1 MTIDPVPPP
10 VDDPLWFRDAI
21 IYELHVR
28 AFSDS
33 NGDGIGDF
41 PGLVTRLD
49 YLRDLG
55 VTALW
60 LLPFYPSPLRDDGYD
75 IADYTTVNPIYGT
88 LDDFRRFLDAA
99 HERGLRVITELVIN
113 HTSNEH
119 PWFQRARRA
128 PAGSVERDFYV
139 WSDTPERYRGTRI
152 IFQDFETSNWTWD
165 PMAGAYYWHR
175 FYHHQPDLNF
185 DSPAVKQALF
195 EVLDLW
201 MDMGVDGLRLDAVPY
216 LYEREGT
223 NCENLPETHE
233 FLRELRRHIDR
244 KYQGRM
250 LLAEANQWPEDA
262 ASYFGNGDECHMNFH
277 FPLMPRLFMGLQ
289 QEQAFPILDIL
300 EQTPAIP
307 ESCQWAVFLRNH
319 DELTLEMVTDQ
330 DRDYMWRVY
339 AEDPQARINVG
350 IRRRLAPLLKQ
361 RRKIELMS
369 ALLMSMPGTPVL
381 YYGDEIGM
389 GDNFYLGDRNGVRT
403 PMQWTGDRNGGFSRA
418 NPQKLY
424 LPVIIDPEYHYE
436 SVNVEAQ
443 EQNPQSL
450 LWWTK
455 RLIALRKNYHVFG
468 RGKFEFLRPENPK
481 VLAFVRS
488 DMDEHVLVV
497 ANLSRF
503 CQAVHLDLS
512 LWRGVTPIE
521 LFGRTAFPPIGAAPY
536 LLTLGPHS
544 FFWLSLSPRSDA
556 TERRHEVTAL
566 SVTGPWQSV
575 LAADRARRALER
587 ALPGLLGEVRRVKG
601 KEDVVSAARIV
612 DDIAMEGAAGPFHL
626 LLIEVEYVQRQTETY
641 LLPLAFAS
649 GDRARDLEADHRSA
663 VVARLLVKSAAGS
676 APTEEA
682 GVLYDASIDPEA
694 GAELLALI
702 RTGRSVAGRVGQL
715 VGHASSRLPDLVRD
729 ALDGDLRANLLGAEQ
744 SNTSIG
750 FGGRVV
756 LKLLRHIEEGPNP
769 DLEISRHLTERCAF
783 SQTPALGGWIEYR
796 SGTGGRK
803 SSTVGL
809 LHQFVPNQGDAWR
822 LTLDSIQRSFEWA
835 LSHREA
841 LAEVSP
847 PERFVLALCEEPRPA
862 PVDEFLAG
870 YIPHAHLLGERTAD
884 LHLALSQECGDA
896 DFRPD
901 EFSTLHQRS
910 LYQAVR
916 TGLSQNLDLLKRRLG
931 ALPEAA
937 RPLAERVIGRRAE
950 LDERLKR
957 IHAQKLET
965 VRVRVHGD
973 YHLGQ
978 VLFTGNDFVIIDF
991 EGEPNRSIGD
1001 RRYKRSPLRDV
1012 AGMVR
1017 SFHYA
1022 SAVALQSGH
1031 GRQEDIAILEPWSH
1045 VWHRWVSAAFLTA
1058 YLARSAG
1065 APYMPT
1071 RARDLEILL
1080 DFYLIEKCAYEL
1092 GYELSS
1098 RPDWTVIPLAGLG
1111 DLLRADP
1118 SAQGRSS

>member
-1 MTIDPVPPP
+1 MTTDHGSLP

-28 AFSDS
+28 AFADS

-75 IADYTTVNPIYGT
+75 IADYRTVNPIYGN

-128 PAGSVERDFYV
+128 APGSVERDFYV
-139 WSDTPERYRGTRI
+139 WSDTAERYRGTRI

-165 PMAGAYYWHR
+165 PVANAYYWHR

-185 DSPAVKQALF
+185 DSPAVKQAVF
-195 EVLDLW
+195 DALDFW

-223 NCENLPETHE
+223 NNENLPETHE

-244 KYQGRM
+244 KYTGRM

-262 ASYFGNGDECHMNFH
+262 AAYFGQGDECHMNFH

-307 ESCQWAVFLRNH
+307 DNCQWAVFLRNH

-361 RRKIELMS
+361 RRKLELMS

-403 PMQWTGDRNGGFSRA
+403 PMQWSGDRNSGFSRA
-418 NPQKLY
+418 NPQKLF

-450 LWWTK
+450 LWFHK
-455 RLIALRKNYHVFG
+455 RLIALRKNHQVFG
-468 RGKFEFLRPENPK
+468 RGVVEFLRPENPK

-488 DMDEHVLVV
+488 YQDEHVLVV

-512 LWRGVTPIE
+512 LWRGITPIE
-521 LFGRTAFPPIGAAPY
+521 MFGHSPFPPIGAGPY
-536 LLTLGPHS
+536 LLTLGPHA
-544 FFWLSLSPRSDA
+544 FYWLSLSPRVESV
-556 TERRHEVTAL
+556 ERRTEVASMTVNGSWEAAL
-566 SVTGPWQSV
+566 AG
-575 LAADRARRALER
+575 DRARRALEK
-587 ALPGLLGEVRRVKG
+587 ALPGFLGETRWYKG
-601 KEDVVSAARIV
+601 KADVVRNVRIA
-612 DDIAMEGAAGPFHL
+612 DDIAMGGAEAEFHL
-626 LLIEVEYVQRQTETY
+626 LLLELQYVARQPETY
-641 LLPLAFAS
+641 LLPVAFAS
-649 GDRARDLEADHRSA
+649 GERAHDLEADHRSA
-663 VVARLLVKSAAGS
+663 VIARVTIRPGAEG
-676 APTEEA
+676 TGETT
-682 GVLYDASIDPEA
+682 GVLYDASLDPAA
-694 GAELLALI
+694 GDALLTLI
-702 RTGRSVAGRVGQL
+702 RDGRSVAGRSGQIVGR
-715 VGHASSRLPDLVRD
+715 ASPLLPDLLGSEQS
-729 ALDGDLRANLLGAEQ
+729 ADLRAQMLGVEQ
-744 SNTSIG
+744 SNTSIA

-769 DLEISRHLTERCAF
+769 DLEISRHLTERCHF
-783 SQTPALGGWIEYR
+783 TQTPALAGWIEYR
-796 SGTGGRK
+796 FGTGAGK
-803 SSTVGL
+803 SATLGL
-809 LHQFVPNQGDAWR
+809 MHQFVPNQGDAWR
-822 LTLDSIQRSFEWA
+822 MTLDSIKRSFEWA
-835 LSHREA
+835 LSHRDV
-841 LAEVSP
+841 LAEVRP

-884 LHLALSQECGDA
+884 LHLALSAPSEDA
-896 DFRPD
+896 AFRPD

-916 TGLSQNLDLLKRRLG
+916 TGLSQSLDLLKRRL
-931 ALPEAA
+931 PMMNETV
-937 RPLAERVIGRRAE
+937 RPLAERVVDRRTE
-950 LDERLKR
+950 LDERLRR

-978 VLFTGNDFVIIDF
+978 VLYTGNDFVIIDF

-1012 AGMVR
+1012 AGMLR

-1022 SAVALQSGH
+1022 AAVALQSGH
-1031 GRQEDIAILEPWSH
+1031 ERAEDVATLEPWAN
-1045 VWHRWVSAAFLTA
+1045 VWYRWVSAAFLTA
-1058 YLARSAG
+1058 YLARSSG
-1065 APYMPT
+1065 APYMPSRT
-1071 RARDLEILL
+1071 SDLEILL
-1080 DFYLIEKCAYEL
+1080 DFYLMEKCAYEL

-1098 RPDWTVIPLAGLG
+1098 RPDWVAIPLAGLNE
-1111 DLLRADP
+1111 LLRADP
-1118 SAQGRSS
+1118 HPQGK

>member
-1 MTIDPVPPP
+1 MTTDPGSLP
-10 VDDPLWFRDAI
+10 VDDPLWFKDAI

-28 AFSDS
+28 AFADS

-41 PGLVTRLD
+41 PGLITRLD

-75 IADYTTVNPIYGT
+75 ISDYRTVNPIYGN
-88 LDDFRRFLDAA
+88 LDDFRRFLDAS
-99 HERGLRVITELVIN
+99 HERGLKVITELVIN

-139 WSDTPERYRGTRI
+139 WSDTPDRYRGTRI

-165 PMAGAYYWHR
+165 SVANAYYWHR

-185 DSPAVKQALF
+185 ESPAVKQAIF
-195 EVLDLW
+195 EALDFW

-216 LYEREGT
+216 LYERENT
-223 NCENLPETHE
+223 NCENLPETHD
-233 FLRELRRHIDR
+233 FLRQLRRHIDR

-262 ASYFGNGDECHMNFH
+262 AAYFGRGDECHMNFH

-300 EQTPAIP
+300 EQTPALP
-307 ESCQWAVFLRNH
+307 ENCQWAVFLRNH

-350 IRRRLAPLLKQ
+350 IRRRLAPLLQQ

-369 ALLMSMPGTPVL
+369 ALLMSMPGTPVI

-403 PMQWTGDRNGGFSRA
+403 PMQWTGDRNAGFSRA
-418 NPQKLY
+418 NPQKLF

-455 RLIALRKNYHVFG
+455 RLIALRRNHQVFG

-488 DMDEHVLVV
+488 FQDEHVLVV

-503 CQAVHLDLS
+503 SQAVHLDLS
-512 LWRGVTPIE
+512 LWRGICPIE
-521 LFGRTAFPPIGAAPY
+521 LFGRTEFPAIGAQPY

-544 FFWLSLSPRSDA
+544 FYWLSLAPRA
-556 TERRHEVTAL
+556 EAIERRHELAFIRVSGSWRVAL
-566 SVTGPWQSV
+566 TG
-575 LAADRARRALER
+575 DRGRRALER
-587 ALPGLLGEVRRVKG
+587 ALPGFLGEVRWFRG
-601 KEDVVSAARIV
+601 KSDVVRSAKV
-612 DDIAMEGAAGPFHL
+612 LDDIAIESAGEPFHL
-626 LLIEVEYVQRQTETY
+626 LVVEVQYVERQTETY
-641 LLPLAFAS
+641 LLPVAFAS
-649 GDRARDLEADHRSA
+649 GERARDLEADHRAA
-663 VVARLLVKSAAGS
+663 VLMRLQVVVTADSS
-676 APTEEA
+676 EA
-682 GVLYDASIDPEA
+682 ETGVLYDASLDPSAAEA
-694 GAELLALI
+694 LLGLI
-702 RTGRSVAGRVGQL
+702 REGRTVSGRVGQL
-715 VGHASSRLPDLVRD
+715 MGHPTSLLAELLGEPHT
-729 ALDGDLRANLLGAEQ
+729 DLRPTPFHAEQ

-756 LKLLRHIEEGPNP
+756 LKLLRQVEEGPNP
-769 DLEISRHLTERCAF
+769 DLEISRHLTEKCQF
-783 SQTPALGGWIEYR
+783 KNSPALGGWIEYR
-796 SGTGGRK
+796 PQAGGRK
-803 SSTVGL
+803 VATAAL

-822 LTLDSIQRSFEWA
+822 LTLDFIQRSFEWA
-835 LSHREA
+835 LTHREM
-841 LAEVSP
+841 LAEVRP
-847 PERFVLALCEEPRPA
+847 PERFILGLCEAPRPA

-870 YIPHAHLLGERTAD
+870 YIPHAHMLGERTAD
-884 LHLALSQECGDA
+884 LHLTLSLPSDDPG
-896 DFRPD
+896 FSPD
-901 EFSTLHQRS
+901 DFSTLHQRS

-916 TGLSQNLDLLKRRLG
+916 TGLNQTLDLLKRRLG
-931 ALPEAA
+931 LLPEPM
-937 RPLAERVIGRRAE
+937 RPLAERVIDRRTE
-950 LDERLKR
+950 LDERLRR

-1012 AGMVR
+1012 AGMLR
-1017 SFHYA
+1017 SFTYA
-1022 SAVALQSGH
+1022 AAVALRSGPSRH
-1031 GRQEDIAILEPWSH
+1031 EDMATLEPWAAA
-1045 VWHRWVSAAFLTA
+1045 WHRWVSAAFLTA

-1065 APYMPT
+1065 APYMPSSP
-1071 RARDLEILL
+1071 RDLEILL
-1080 DFYLIEKCAYEL
+1080 DFYLLEKCSYEL
-1092 GYELSS
+1092 TYELSS
-1098 RPDWTVIPLAGLG
+1098 RPDWLDIPLTGLYE
-1111 DLLRADP
+1111 LLRSDP
-1118 SAQGRSS
+1118 SPQGK

>member
-1 MTIDPVPPP
+1 MTTDPGSLP

-28 AFSDS
+28 AFADS

-41 PGLVTRLD
+41 AGLITRLD

-75 IADYTTVNPIYGT
+75 IADYDTVNPIYGT

-128 PAGSVERDFYV
+128 PHGSVERDFYV
-139 WSDTPERYRGTRI
+139 WSDTPDRYRGTRI

-165 PMAGAYYWHR
+165 PVANAYYWHR

-185 DSPAVKQALF
+185 DNPAVKQSVFAALDF
-195 EVLDLW
+195 W

-216 LYEREGT
+216 LFEREGT
-223 NCENLPETHE
+223 NNENLPETHE
-233 FLRELRRHIDR
+233 FLRQLRRHIDR
-244 KYQGRM
+244 KYKNRM
-250 LLAEANQWPEDA
+250 VLAEANQWPEDA
-262 ASYFGNGDECHMNFH
+262 AAYFGRGDECHMNFH

-307 ESCQWAVFLRNH
+307 DTCQWAVFLRNH

-350 IRRRLAPLLKQ
+350 IRRRLAPLLKE

-403 PMQWTGDRNGGFSRA
+403 PMQWTGDRNAGFSRG
-418 NPQKLY
+418 NPQKLF

-455 RLIALRKNYHVFG
+455 RLIALRKNHDVFG
-468 RGKFEFLRPENPK
+468 RGTVEFLRPENPK

-488 DMDEHVLVV
+488 YQDEHVLVV

-503 CQAVHLDLS
+503 SQAVHLDLS

-521 LFGRTAFPPIGAAPY
+521 LFGHTEFPPIGASPY
-536 LLTLGPHS
+536 LLTLAPHA
-544 FFWLSLSPRSDA
+544 FFWLSLSPKREA
-556 TERRHEVTAL
+556 AEQQRRHRMPAMTAL
-566 SVTGPWQSV
+566 GSWRTA
-575 LAADRARRALER
+575 LTTDRGRRALEK
-587 ALPGLLGEVRRVKG
+587 ALPGFLGEVRWFRG
-601 KEDVVSAARIV
+601 KADVVRAVRIV
-612 DDIAMEGAAGPFHL
+612 DDIAFDTAEPFHML
-626 LLIEVEYVQRQTETY
+626 LVEVEYVERQTETY
-641 LLPLAFAS
+641 LLPLAYAS
-649 GDRARDLEADHRSA
+649 GERARDLEADHHAA
-663 VVARLLVKSAAGS
+663 VVVRLLVKPSA
-676 APTEEA
+676 EA
-682 GVLYDASIDPEA
+682 EGESGVLYDASLDPSAGEA
-694 GAELLALI
+694 LLALI
-702 RTGRSVAGRVGQL
+702 RAGRTIGGRSGQL
-715 VGHASSRLPDLVRD
+715 VGRPAALLPELVGD
-729 ALDGDLRANLLGAEQ
+729 TQPGDLRANLLGADQ
-744 SNTSIG
+744 SNTSIA
-750 FGGRVV
+750 FGGRVL
-756 LKLLRHIEEGPNP
+756 LKLLRHVEEGANP
-769 DLEISRHLTERCAF
+769 DLEISRYLSEERQFRHSPGLA
-783 SQTPALGGWIEYR
+783 GWIEYR
-796 SGTGGRK
+796 SGATGRK
-803 SSTVGL
+803 AATVGL

-822 LTLDSIQRSFEWA
+822 MTLDSIHRSFEWA
-835 LSHREA
+835 LSHRDL
-841 LAEVSP
+841 LAEARP
-847 PERFVLALCEEPRPA
+847 PERFVLGLCEEPRPA

-870 YIPHAHLLGERTAD
+870 YIPLAHLLGERTAD
-884 LHLALSQECGDA
+884 LHIALSHPSDVP
-896 DFRPD
+896 DFGTD

-916 TGLSQNLDLLKRRLG
+916 TGLSQNLESLRRRMS
-931 ALPEAA
+931 ALPEAC
-937 RPLAERVIGRRAE
+937 RPLAERVIDRRNE
-950 LDERLKR
+950 LDERLR
-957 IHAQKLET
+957 RMYAQRLET

-1012 AGMVR
+1012 AGMLR

-1022 SAVALQSGH
+1022 AAVALQSGL
-1031 GRQEDIAILEPWSH
+1031 GRQEDMITLEPWTH
-1045 VWHRWVSAAFLTA
+1045 VWHRWVGAAFLTA

-1065 APYMPT
+1065 TPYLPT
-1071 RARDLEILL
+1071 RTRDLEILL

-1092 GYELSS
+1092 GYEMSS
-1098 RPDWTVIPLAGLG
+1098 RPDWVAIPLAGLN

-1118 SAQGRSS
+1118 IPQGK

>member
-1 MTIDPVPPP
+1 MTTDTGSPSF
-10 VDDPLWFRDAI
+10 DDPLWFRDAV

-28 AFSDS
+28 AFADS

-41 PGLVTRLD
+41 PGLITRLD

-75 IADYTTVNPIYGT
+75 ISDYRTVNPIYGT

-128 PAGSVERDFYV
+128 APGTVERDFYV

-165 PMAGAYYWHR
+165 PVADAYFWHR

-185 DSPAVKQALF
+185 DSPAVKQAIF
-195 EVLDLW
+195 EALDFW
-201 MDMGVDGLRLDAVPY
+201 MEMGVDGLRLDAVPY

-223 NCENLPETHE
+223 NNENLPETHE

-244 KYQGRM
+244 KFIGRM

-262 ASYFGNGDECHMNFH
+262 ASYFGKGDECHMNFH

-350 IRRRLAPLLKQ
+350 IRRRLAPLLKE
-361 RRKIELMS
+361 RRKIELMN

-403 PMQWTGDRNGGFSRA
+403 PMQWTGDRNAGFSRA
-418 NPQKLY
+418 NPQKLF

-443 EQNPQSL
+443 EQNPQSF

-455 RLIALRKNYHVFG
+455 RLIALRKNHDVFG

-488 DMDEHVLVV
+488 YQDQHVLVV

-503 CQAVHLDLS
+503 SQAVHLDLS

-521 LFGRTAFPPIGAAPY
+521 LFGNADFPQVGEQPY
-536 LLTLGPHS
+536 LLTLSPHA
-544 FFWLSLSPRSDA
+544 FFWLSLSPRSEPA
-556 TERRHEVTAL
+556 QRRHHVPSL
-566 SVTGPWQSV
+566 SATGSWQAV
-575 LAADRARRALER
+575 LSSDRGRRALER
-587 ALPGLLGEVRRVKG
+587 ALPGFLGEARWFRG
-601 KEDVVSAARIV
+601 KADVVRVARIV
-612 DDIAMEGAAGPFHL
+612 DDIPVAAPEPFHL
-626 LLIEVEYVQRQTETY
+626 LLVEVEYVERQTETY
-641 LLPLAFAS
+641 LLPIGFAA
-649 GDRARDLEADHRSA
+649 GKRARDLEADHRAA
-663 VVARLLVKSAAGS
+663 VVARLLVRP
-676 APTEEA
+676 APEA
-682 GVLYDASIDPEA
+682 EGDPGVLYDAAFEPGAGEA
-694 GAELLALI
+694 LLALVSEGK
-702 RTGRSVAGRVGQL
+702 TAAGTAGRII
-715 VGHASSRLPDLVRD
+715 GHAGARLP
-729 ALDGDLRANLLGAEQ
+729 ALLEGAGAGDLRANLLGVEQ
-744 SNTSIG
+744 SNTSIS

-756 LKLLRHIEEGPNP
+756 LKILRQVEDGANP
-769 DLEISRHLTERCAF
+769 DLEISRYLTEHSSF
-783 SQTPALGGWIEYR
+783 TNTPALGGWIEYR
-796 SGTGGRK
+796 SSVTGRK
-803 SSTVGL
+803 NATVGL
-809 LHQFVPNQGDAWR
+809 LHQFVPNQGDAWQ
-822 LTLDSIQRSFEWA
+822 LTLDSIHRSFEWA
-835 LSHREA
+835 LSHRDA
-841 LAEVSP
+841 LSEVRP
-847 PERFVLALCEEPRPA
+847 PDRFVLALCEEPRPG

-870 YIPHAHLLGERTAD
+870 YIPHANLLGERTAD
-884 LHLALSQECGDA
+884 LHLALSQDSSDPG
-896 DFRPD
+896 FRPE

-916 TGLSQNLDLLKRRLG
+916 TGLSQNLDLLKRRLF
-931 ALPEAA
+931 AVPEDA
-937 RPLAERVIGRRAE
+937 RPLAERVLERRAE
-950 LDERLKR
+950 LDERMRR
-957 IHAQKLET
+957 IHAQRLET

-1012 AGMVR
+1012 AGMLR

-1022 SAVALQSGH
+1022 SAVALTSGR
-1031 GRQEDIAILEPWSH
+1031 GRQEDIATLEPWARA
-1045 VWHRWVSAAFLTA
+1045 WHRWVSAAFLTA

-1065 APYMPT
+1065 APYMPSSKI
-1071 RARDLEILL
+1071 DLEILL
-1080 DFYLIEKCAYEL
+1080 DFYLVEKCAYEL

-1098 RPDWTVIPLAGLG
+1098 RPDWVSIPLAGLN

-1118 SAQGRSS
+1118 VARPREG